1 MAAEQQR
8 LAQGGRSG
16 SLRTKSLPLERPEDA
31 FTEVDEACDKLS
43 QVLSDLCVAKADLL
57 SGSGPEEARQLKL
70 AAATALEDVARMLR
84 TQGPA
89 AAIVEEIVQDDI
101 SALEE
106 RGRAVHRSA
115 GFSGGPTS
123 LPEQQGPAETAALP
137 VDAAGSP
144 PWLSTLEQQST
155 AGSSRQGSPQLQTPR
170 LAEVWPTT
178 RAAPASPRSPTA
190 REGNAERTL

>member
-1 MAAEQQR
+1 MPSRPFSCPLIRVHSGSTTVSDLLQRPNSADSTMAAEQQR

-89 AAIVEEIVQDDI
+89 AAIAEVRSNQGRLGVAGAAGE
-101 SALEE
+101 ALDWHE
-106 RGRAVHRSA
+106 R
-115 GFSGGPTS
+115 
-123 LPEQQGPAETAALP
+123 ETA
-137 VDAAGSP
+137 P
-144 PWLSTLEQQST
+144 PSMCLLVSYTPCNVST
-155 AGSSRQGSPQLQTPR
+155 ASP
-170 LAEVWPTT
+170 AH
-178 RAAPASPRSPTA
+178 AATA
-190 REGNAERTL
+190 GGQCKPREGRSVSP